1 MKNQRPIITEYKAST
16 QISWRNQMA
25 TEDCPD
31 CESDEKPCGNGHLY
45 IKEFGLGYVERFPH
59 KGEYKACLYV
69 GSTGET
75 VMQRH
80 EKNWTKYRTKN
91 AKRIREFCD
100 RHNPTHRYDLITK
113 DIFRNPIILDPKDPG
128 KLERMEAKLADN
140 LRNRG
145 YGVEG
150 PTRKLS

>member
-1 MKNQRPIITEYKAST
+1 MT
-16 QISWRNQMA
+16 

-45 IKEFGLGYVERFPH
+45 IKEFGPGYIERFPH

-80 EKNWTKYRTKN
+80 EKNWTKYNSPN
-91 AKRIREFCD
+91 AKHIRNFCD
-100 RHNPTHRYDLITK
+100 RYNPTHRYDLITK
-113 DIFRNPIILDPKDPG
+113 DIFRNPIALNQSDPG
-128 KLERMEAKLADN
+128 KLVRYEKKLKKN
-140 LRNRG
+140 LENRG
-145 YGVEG
+145 YWVEG
-150 PTRKLS
+150 PSGNSS